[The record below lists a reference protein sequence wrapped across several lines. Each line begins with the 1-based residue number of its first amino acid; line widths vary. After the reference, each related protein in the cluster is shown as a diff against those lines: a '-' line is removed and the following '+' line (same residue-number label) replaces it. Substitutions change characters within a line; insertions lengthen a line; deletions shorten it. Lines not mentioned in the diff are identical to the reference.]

1 MAHSLSYSTSILD
14 TFSILASFS
23 PAGVIWD
30 KYEKYAIPKIE
41 DATLKIR
48 GSLFYLKDLTPK
60 QAEKELKSLDKINQ
74 HKARL
79 AKLYFENLKDDF
91 VLPIE
96 QDDYRDVFH
105 IFNIRHKKRDL
116 LKSFLLEHDIKT
128 EIHYPVAPHKQKA
141 LSFLGGMEFPLSEQI
156 HNTTLSLPISYFHNE
171 NDIFRVVEVLN
182 SFK

>member
-60 QAEKELKSLDKINQ
+60 QAEKELKSLDKII
-74 HKARL
+74 L
-79 AKLYFENLKDDF
+79 
-91 VLPIE
+91 
-96 QDDYRDVFH
+96 
-105 IFNIRHKKRDL
+105 
-116 LKSFLLEHDIKT
+116 
-128 EIHYPVAPHKQKA
+128 
-141 LSFLGGMEFPLSEQI
+141 
-156 HNTTLSLPISYFHNE
+156 
-171 NDIFRVVEVLN
+171 VLN
-182 SFK
+182 KYKDMLYSIDDKEYIHF

>member
-60 QAEKELKSLDKINQ
+60 QAEKELKSLDKIILVLN
-74 HKARL
+74 KY
-79 AKLYFENLKDDF
+79 KDMLYSIDDKEYIHF
-91 VLPIE
+91 KNVTIE
-96 QDDYRDVFH
+96 F
-105 IFNIRHKKRDL
+105 FNTIDL
-116 LKSFLLEHDIKT
+116 LHNNLMDIT
-128 EIHYPVAPHKQKA
+128 NVHASYE
-141 LSFLGGMEFPLSEQI
+141 LSI
-156 HNTTLSLPISYFHNE
+156 NTLSKDWDSEEDQHWDNY
-171 NDIFRVVEVLN
+171 
-182 SFK
+182 

>member
-60 QAEKELKSLDKINQ
+60 QAEKELKSLDKIILVLN
-74 HKARL
+74 KY
-79 AKLYFENLKDDF
+79 KDMLYSIDDKEYIHF
-91 VLPIE
+91 KNVTIE
-96 QDDYRDVFH
+96 F
-105 IFNIRHKKRDL
+105 FNTIDL
-116 LKSFLLEHDIKT
+116 LHNNLMDIANVHASY
-128 EIHYPVAPHKQKA
+128 E
-141 LSFLGGMEFPLSEQI
+141 LSI
-156 HNTTLSLPISYFHNE
+156 NTLSKDWDSEEDQHWDNY
-171 NDIFRVVEVLN
+171 
-182 SFK
+182 